1 MKTIGIKLADGSFY
15 PILKEGTAEKK
26 ELNLTTVKDNQ
37 TTVQVDLYRSETESM
52 QDAEYV
58 DTLEIKHL
66 VKHPNGEPD
75 IALDISIDENN
86 ELNAEL
92 HDPETGKDSSTTVS
106 LVSRTI
112 EQRSEMSDVTL
123 AQAEDAADFSDIA
136 DDDDF
141 DLEKSIS
148 TPVQDDSFS
157 ADGDFSFDPN
167 SLNVD
172 SIVEEPA
179 EENQET
185 FDETVETDT
194 TDTEESD
201 TENTAAVAAGAGL
214 LGAAAALALNDE
226 KDESSENSDETI
238 SEEISDDIFSDDTIA
253 DETSLSENVSD
264 EALSDTADTA
274 LSDDDFNI
282 PDDFSIDDTFDEMSD
297 SESADTISDE
307 SVTEQTND
315 ETVSA
320 EDDSDFNVDSNFD
333 DLNFDDLN
341 IDDDGTT
348 ETQTDEAS
356 TENAEN
362 IENTETE
369 DSLFN
374 DSFEQEENLSASNNA
389 GLDFSDILDKE
400 TKEGHAS
407 DSIESEVISKKTKVP
422 VVICVTCAVICII
435 AVLLILF
442 VIPSKFNLVKKQAE
456 KESSKTVAE
465 QTTAPEQKE
474 AQPKYEAKENEIIVA
489 PAEKVVPEVQQEKP
503 VNSKNITYKI
513 KWGDTLWD
521 LAKSYYNNPWKY
533 PKIAKY
539 NGIKNPDHIISGTTI
554 IIPAE

>member
-37 TTVQVDLYRSETESM
+37 TTVQVDLYRSETDSM

-86 ELNAEL
+86 ELHAEL
-92 HDPETGKDSSTTVS
+92 HDPETGKDSSTTVN

-112 EQRSEMSDVTL
+112 EQRSEPSDVTI
-123 AQAEDAADFSDIA
+123 AKTEDFADFSDIA
-136 DDDDF
+136 ADDDF
-141 DLEKSIS
+141 N
-148 TPVQDDSFS
+148 
-157 ADGDFSFDPN
+157 FDPN

-179 EENQET
+179 EETQET
-185 FDETVETDT
+185 FDETDESDSTDT

-201 TENTAAVAAGAGL
+201 SKNTAAVAAGAGL
-214 LGAAAALALNDE
+214 LGAAAALALKNN
-226 KDESSENSDETI
+226 KDETSTETV
-238 SEEISDDIFSDDTIA
+238 SEEMSDDIFSDDTVT

-264 EALSDTADTA
+264 ETLTDTAI
-274 LSDDDFNI
+274 SDDDFNI
-282 PDDFSIDDTFDEMSD
+282 PDDFSIDDTFDEP
-297 SESADTISDE
+297 
-307 SVTEQTND
+307 
-315 ETVSA
+315 A
-320 EDDSDFNVDSNFD
+320 EP
-333 DLNFDDLN
+333 
-341 IDDDGTT
+341 
-348 ETQTDEAS
+348 
-356 TENAEN
+356 
-362 IENTETE
+362 ENTDTDTDT
-369 DSLFN
+369 DSLFDEN
-374 DSFEQEENLSASNNA
+374 VTEQEENLSVANNA
-389 GLDFSDILDKE
+389 GLDFSDILDEE

-407 DSIESEVISKKTKVP
+407 DSIESEVINKKTKVP
-422 VVICVTCAVICII
+422 VTICITCAIICII

-456 KESSKTVAE
+456 KESAKTITE
-465 QTTAPEQKE
+465 QTKAPEE
-474 AQPKYEAKENEIIVA
+474 TQPKYEAKENEIVIA
-489 PAEKVVPEVQQEKP
+489 PAEKVVPEVPQEKP
-503 VNSKNITYKI
+503 VNTKNITYKI

>member
-66 VKHPNGEPD
+66 IKHPNGEPD

-86 ELNAEL
+86 ELHAEL

-112 EQRSEMSDVTL
+112 EQRSEPSDVTI
-123 AQAEDAADFSDIA
+123 AETEDFADFSDIA
-136 DDDDF
+136 ADDDF
-141 DLEKSIS
+141 DLEKNIS

-157 ADGDFSFDPN
+157 ADDDFNFDPN

-172 SIVEEPA
+172 SIVEEPS
-179 EENQET
+179 EENQEA
-185 FDETVETDT
+185 FDETVETDS
-194 TDTEESD
+194 TDAEESD
-201 TENTAAVAAGAGL
+201 SKNNAAVAAGAGL
-214 LGAAAALALNDE
+214 LGAAAALVLNNE
-226 KDESSENSDETI
+226 KDESSETSDSSNDSDETI

-264 EALSDTADTA
+264 EVLSDTADTA
-274 LSDDDFNI
+274 
-282 PDDFSIDDTFDEMSD
+282 
-297 SESADTISDE
+297 ISDE
-307 SVTEQTND
+307 
-315 ETVSA
+315 
-320 EDDSDFNVDSNFD
+320 
-333 DLNFDDLN
+333 
-341 IDDDGTT
+341 TT

-356 TENAEN
+356 TENA
-362 IENTETE
+362 ETE

-389 GLDFSDILDKE
+389 GLDFSDILDEE

-407 DSIESEVISKKTKVP
+407 DSIESEVINKKTKVP
-422 VVICVTCAVICII
+422 VTICITCAVICII

-456 KESSKTVAE
+456 KESAKTITE
-465 QTTAPEQKE
+465 QTKAPEQKE
-474 AQPKYEAKENEIIVA
+474 TQPKYEAKENEIVIA

-503 VNSKNITYKI
+503 ANAKNITYKI

>member
-66 VKHPNGEPD
+66 IKHPNGEPD

-86 ELNAEL
+86 ELHAEL

-112 EQRSEMSDVTL
+112 EQRSEPSDVTI
-123 AQAEDAADFSDIA
+123 AETEDFADFSDIA
-136 DDDDF
+136 ADDDF
-141 DLEKSIS
+141 DLEKNIS

-157 ADGDFSFDPN
+157 ADDDFNFDPN

-172 SIVEEPA
+172 SIVEEPS
-179 EENQET
+179 EENQEA
-185 FDETVETDT
+185 FDETVETDS

-201 TENTAAVAAGAGL
+201 SKNNAAVAAGAGL
-214 LGAAAALALNDE
+214 LGAAAALALKNK
-226 KDESSENSDETI
+226 KDESSETSDSSNDSDETI

-264 EALSDTADTA
+264 EVLSDTADTA
-274 LSDDDFNI
+274 ISDDDFNI
-282 PDDFSIDDTFDEMSD
+282 PDDFSDDFSIDDTFDEMSD

-307 SVTEQTND
+307 SVTEPTND
-315 ETVSA
+315 E
-320 EDDSDFNVDSNFD
+320 
-333 DLNFDDLN
+333 
-341 IDDDGTT
+341 TT

-356 TENAEN
+356 TENA
-362 IENTETE
+362 ENTETE

-389 GLDFSDILDKE
+389 GLDFSDILDEE

-407 DSIESEVISKKTKVP
+407 DSIESEVINKKTKVP
-422 VVICVTCAVICII
+422 VTICITCAVICII

-456 KESSKTVAE
+456 KESAKTITE
-465 QTTAPEQKE
+465 QTKAPEQKE
-474 AQPKYEAKENEIIVA
+474 TQPKYEAKENEIVIA
-489 PAEKVVPEVQQEKP
+489 PAEKVVPEVPQEKP
-503 VNSKNITYKI
+503 ANTKNITYKI